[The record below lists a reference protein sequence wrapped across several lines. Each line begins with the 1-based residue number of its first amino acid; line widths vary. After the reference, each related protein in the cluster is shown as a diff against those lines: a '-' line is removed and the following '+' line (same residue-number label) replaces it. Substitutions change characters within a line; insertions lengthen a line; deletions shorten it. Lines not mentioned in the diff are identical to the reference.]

1 MNNRAIWRIFWL
13 FYAMGGPRHI
23 RNLALIGFM
32 GTGKSSTGQ
41 ILAHQLGFQF
51 LDTDALIEERAGV
64 SIARI
69 FEQQGEAVFR
79 ELEAKVVAELGARSD
94 TIISTGGG
102 LGANEAHLASLKHHA
117 LVACLWAGPEAI
129 WQRVRHQSHRPLL
142 NGPDAQDK
150 IRDLLKQR
158 ESAYRQAD
166 ILINTELRSVKDV
179 AQQLLY
185 HFKEARNAA

>member
-1 MNNRAIWRIFWL
+1 
-13 FYAMGGPRHI
+13 MGGPRQI

-51 LDTDALIEERAGV
+51 LDTDALIEERAGA
-64 SIARI
+64 SIAEI
-69 FEQQGEAVFR
+69 FEKNGETAFR
-79 ELEAKVVAELGARSD
+79 ELESKVVEELASRTD

-102 LGANEAHLASLKHHA
+102 LGANASHLSSLKSHA

-150 IRDLLKQR
+150 IRALLKQR
-158 ESAYRQAD
+158 ETVYRQAD
-166 ILINTELRSVKDV
+166 ILINTEMRSVKDV

-185 HFKEARNAA
+185 HFQEARAAA

>member
-1 MNNRAIWRIFWL
+1 VSYRPIFGW
-13 FYAMGGPRHI
+13 FCCMAEPRQI

-41 ILAHQLGFQF
+41 ILAHQLGFRF

-64 SIARI
+64 SISEI
-69 FEQQGEAVFR
+69 FEKSGEAAFR
-79 ELEAKVVAELGARSD
+79 ELEGRIVEELASHSE

-102 LGANEAHLASLKHHA
+102 LGANEAHLESLKTHA

-142 NGPDAQDK
+142 SGPDAQDR
-150 IRDLLKQR
+150 IREMLKQR
-158 ESAYRQAD
+158 ESAYRRAD
-166 ILINTELRSVKDV
+166 ILINTEMRSVKDV

-185 HFKEARNAA
+185 HFQEARGVS